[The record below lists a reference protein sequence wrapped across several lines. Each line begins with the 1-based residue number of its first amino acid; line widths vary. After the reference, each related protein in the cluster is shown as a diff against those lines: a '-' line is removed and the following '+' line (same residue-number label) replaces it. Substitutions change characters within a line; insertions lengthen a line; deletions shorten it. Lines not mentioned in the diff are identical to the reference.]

1 MKEYFLINLKNLFE
15 VLIQGLKPTVVPI
28 NNLIVSAPEKY
39 KLANGNCGCAAAVGV
54 RKFIVLID
62 F

>member
-1 MKEYFLINLKNLFE
+1 MKEDFLNLLKNLLE
-15 VLIQGLKPTVVPI
+15 VLRQGLRPTVAPI